1 MNNDPHKNKIET
13 QLLRV
18 VVSQNNG
25 SVLARFQD
33 WSAGKAAEDV
43 ETRLVLPRSQP
54 RFASNRQAETR
65 TLSVCRSGSPLIGN
79 KVLLKTPSARTG

>member
-1 MNNDPHKNKIET
+1 MHNDRHKNKIET

-18 VVSQNNG
+18 VMSQNNG

-43 ETRLVLPRSQP
+43 EHRLCFLGRN
-54 RFASNRQAETR
+54 A
-65 TLSVCRSGSPLIGN
+65 GSLQIVRRKRWNVVGMP
-79 KVLLKTPSARTG
+79 KR